1 MSFITKTHLSRR
13 TFLHGVG
20 VTMALPL
27 LESMI
32 PAATAFGQTAARPRT
47 RLGAI
52 YFPHGAIMPKWTP
65 ATEGAGYELTE
76 ILQPIKPFYDQVNV
90 ISDLRHALAYGS
102 GATANHN
109 RAAAAFLS
117 GAFAEPGA
125 QPTLGITFDQIAAQ
139 KIGQDT
145 PLPSLELTIEE
156 PSLNCGD
163 GLSCSYRDTISWQGQ
178 HAPLP
183 MQNNPQVVFER
194 LFGDGNTAEQRKA
207 RRDQSISLLDSV
219 LGEAS
224 TLQRKLPASDRTRLD
239 QYLTDVREIE
249 RRVQKAGQ
257 QLSDDLPIP
266 AAPTGVPRDVEEHI
280 KLMYDL
286 QVLAWQAEI
295 TRVSTFL
302 MCKELS
308 TTVYAKSGVRD
319 AFHTLSHHSNVPDN
333 INRFAILNMYHVG
346 AVRLFPGQAAFDA
359 GWRRHVA
366 RSLAGAVRQRVER
379 RQPAQSHRSAG
390 ARGGRRLG
398 PPQGRTPSASSE
410 EHADG
415 QSARRDARQAR
426 GHHRQ
431 AGRQHGADF
440 AVVPGP
446 QSSVL
451 ESCAAKTVD

>member
-1 MSFITKTHLSRR
+1 MAFITKKHLSRR

-32 PAATAFGQTAARPRT
+32 PAATLLGQTAAKRRT

-52 YFPHGAIMPKWTP
+52 YFPHGAIMNKWTP
-65 ATEGAGYELTE
+65 AAEGTGFELTP
-76 ILQPIKPFYDQVNV
+76 ILQPLKPFYNQVTV
-90 ISDLRHALAYGS
+90 ISDLRHANAYGS

-109 RAAAAFLS
+109 RSAAAYLS
-117 GAFAEPGA
+117 GAFAQTGA
-125 QPTLGITFDQIAAQ
+125 QPSLGITVDQIAAQ

-163 GLSCSYRDTISWQGQ
+163 GLSCSYRDTISWQGP

-194 LFGDGNTAEQRKA
+194 LFGEGNTAEQRKT
-207 RRDQSISLLDSV
+207 RRAQSISLLDSV
-219 LGEAS
+219 LGEA
-224 TLQRKLPASDRTRLD
+224 TALQRKLPASDRTRLD
-239 QYLTDVREIE
+239 QYLSDVREIE

-257 QLSDDLPIP
+257 QLSDDLPVP

-308 TTVYAKSGVRD
+308 GATYPKSGIRD
-319 AFHTLSHHSNVPDN
+319 AFHTLSHHSNVKDS
-333 INRFAILNMYHVG
+333 IDRFAQLNTYHVG
-346 AVRLFPGQAAFDA
+346 LFAYFLDKLRATPDGDGTLLDHSLVLYGSGMSDGNQHNHTDLPI
-359 GWRRHVA
+359 V
-366 RSLAGAVRQRVER
+366 LAG
-379 RQPAQSHRSAG
+379 G
-390 ARGGRRLG
+390 ASGRLKGGRHIRH
-398 PPQGRTPSASSE
+398 PKNTPMANLLV
-410 EHADG
+410 AMLDT
-415 QSARRDARQAR
+415 
-426 GHHRQ
+426 
-431 AGRQHGADF
+431 
-440 AVVPGP
+440 
-446 QSSVL
+446 L
-451 ESCAAKTVD
+451 EIPTDKFGDSTGEVSL